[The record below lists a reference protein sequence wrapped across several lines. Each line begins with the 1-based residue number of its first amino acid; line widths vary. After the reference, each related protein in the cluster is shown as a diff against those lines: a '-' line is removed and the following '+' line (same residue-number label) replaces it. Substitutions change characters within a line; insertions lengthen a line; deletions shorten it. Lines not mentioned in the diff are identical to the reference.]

1 MKGSSLFVAGFVW
14 GGLAFAQNGSR
25 ITILVYNYAQLPV
38 DTLVRAEDEAA
49 RVFRH
54 AGIETVWRDCRAD
67 DFVPKRVPCP
77 SPSAASPGLRI
88 QLRFQLL
95 PDAVHRDTMGF
106 STGYLA
112 TISLEY
118 AEDLAR
124 SDMGAV
130 PEILGHIAAHEIG
143 HVLLGTGH
151 TVSGIMRARWSLND
165 WDLLRQGSLFF
176 TPPQAHFLR
185 NELLV
190 EAPKAPCPEIAS
202 HCADTGR
209 GESALLVGRPVN

>member
-1 MKGSSLFVAGFVW
+1 MAGFVW
-14 GGLAFAQNGSR
+14 CGMAFAQDGSR
-25 ITILVYNYAQLPV
+25 ITILVYNYADIPV
-38 DTLVRAEDEAA
+38 DTLVRAEDTAA
-49 RVFRH
+49 RIFRH

-67 DFVPKRVPCP
+67 DFLPKHVPCP
-77 SPSAASPGLRI
+77 GPSALSPGLRI
-88 QLRFQLL
+88 QSRFQLV
-95 PDAVHRDTMGF
+95 PNTVRRDTMGF

-124 SDMGAV
+124 SSMGAV
-130 PEILGHIAAHEIG
+130 PEILGHIAAHEVG
-143 HVLLGTGH
+143 HVLLPGTRH

-209 GESALLVGRPVN
+209 GESALLVGRPAN